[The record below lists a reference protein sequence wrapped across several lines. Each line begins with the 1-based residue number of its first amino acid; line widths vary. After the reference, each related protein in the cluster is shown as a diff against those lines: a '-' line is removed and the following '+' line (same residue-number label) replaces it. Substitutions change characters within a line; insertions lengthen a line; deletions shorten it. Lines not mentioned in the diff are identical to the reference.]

1 MVTHHCGISTAF
13 WGFLFH
19 SEWVEQPVLSQQPT
33 IRGEG
38 LPSALPLLF
47 SCLSLILH
55 LGLWEVHCVA
65 WTKIQC
71 SGGVSMPGEAEPCLV
86 LRDEI
91 IGYLGPSLD
100 RIYSPTQIFLCWY
113 KKANDE
119 GPGLWR
125 NYPSSEKKDKISY
138 PTVILDTE
146 NQC

>member
-1 MVTHHCGISTAF
+1 MV
-13 WGFLFH
+13 
-19 SEWVEQPVLSQQPT
+19 
-33 IRGEG
+33 
-38 LPSALPLLF
+38 
-47 SCLSLILH
+47 
-55 LGLWEVHCVA
+55 

-71 SGGVSMPGEAEPCLV
+71 SGGGVSMPGEAEPCLV

-113 KKANDE
+113 KKANEE

-125 NYPSSEKKDKISY
+125 NDPSSEKDKISY